1 MRRVTIVTGSTGGI
15 GREFVRQISEDEDID
30 EIWAVGRNKEKLEK
44 LAFEYPKVVP
54 VEADLTKG
62 ISEISEKLKSEN
74 PEVRILVNNAG
85 AGYLGY
91 FENMEQDKIE
101 SLCTLNCTAP
111 ALLVSACLPY
121 MKEGSGIINIS
132 SSSSFQPNPYLTM
145 YSASK
150 VFVKN
155 FSRALGVELKK
166 RGIKVTC
173 SCPGWVDTG
182 MLPKEKN
189 GKKIHYT
196 GMISA
201 EKVVSK
207 ALADLRRGKE
217 LSLPSFFAKY
227 FRLYSKYMPTKLVM
241 GQWAWIMRKYV

>member
-1 MRRVTIVTGSTGGI
+1 MSRVAIVTGATGGI
-15 GREFVRQISEDEDID
+15 GSEFIRQIASDENID
-30 EIWAVGRNKEKLEK
+30 EIWAVGRNAEKLDE
-44 LAFEYPKVVP
+44 LASKYTKVVP
-54 VEADLTKG
+54 LEADLSKG
-62 ISEISEKLKSEN
+62 IAEISDKLKSSK
-74 PEVRILVNNAG
+74 PDVKLLINNAG
-85 AGYLGY
+85 TGYMGY
-91 FENMEQDKIE
+91 FDKMGTDKVE
-101 SLCTLNCTAP
+101 SLCMLNCTVP
-111 ALLVSACLPY
+111 AMLVSECLPY
-121 MKEGSGIINIS
+121 MKEGSGILNVA

-196 GMISA
+196 GMIST
-201 EKVVSK
+201 EKVVRK
-207 ALADLRRGKE
+207 ALADLRRGRE

-227 FRLYSKYMPTKLVM
+227 FRVYSKLMPTKLVM

>member
-1 MRRVTIVTGSTGGI
+1 MRRVAIVTGSTGGI
-15 GREFVRQISEDEDID
+15 GSEFVRQIASDENID
-30 EIWAVGRNKEKLEK
+30 EIWAVGRNKEKLDK
-44 LAFEYPKVVP
+44 LVSEYSKVVP
-54 VEADLTKG
+54 VIADLSKG
-62 ISEISEKLKSEN
+62 TGEISDRLKDAN
-74 PEVRILVNNAG
+74 PEVKLLINNAG
-85 AGYLGY
+85 TGYLGL
-91 FENMEQDKIE
+91 FENMGTEKVE
-101 SLCTLNCTAP
+101 SLCTLNCTVP
-111 ALLVSACLPY
+111 AMLVSECLPY

-155 FSRALGVELKK
+155 FSRALRVELKN

-182 MLPKEKN
+182 MLPKEAN

-196 GMISA
+196 GMISP

-207 ALADLRRGKE
+207 ALSDLRRGKE

-227 FRLYSKYMPTKLVM
+227 FRVYSKLMPTKLVM

>member
-1 MRRVTIVTGSTGGI
+1 MSRVAIVTGATGGI
-15 GREFVRQISEDEDID
+15 GSEFIRQIASDENID
-30 EIWAVGRNKEKLEK
+30 EIWAVGRNAEKLDK
-44 LAFEYPKVVP
+44 LISEYTKVVP
-54 VEADLTKG
+54 LEADLSKG
-62 ISEISEKLKSEN
+62 IAEISDKLKSSK
-74 PEVRILVNNAG
+74 PDVKLLINNAG
-85 AGYLGY
+85 TGYMGY
-91 FENMEQDKIE
+91 FDKMGTDKVE
-101 SLCTLNCTAP
+101 SLCMLNCTVP
-111 ALLVSACLPY
+111 AMLVSECLPY
-121 MKEGSGIINIS
+121 MKAGSGIINIA

-155 FSRALGVELKK
+155 FSRALGVELKN

-196 GMISA
+196 GMIST
-201 EKVVSK
+201 EKVVRK
-207 ALADLRRGKE
+207 ALADLRRGRE

-227 FRLYSKYMPTKLVM
+227 FRVYSKLMPTKLVM

>member
-1 MRRVTIVTGSTGGI
+1 MRRVAIVTGSTGGI
-15 GREFVRQISEDEDID
+15 GSEFVRQIASDENID
-30 EIWAVGRNKEKLEK
+30 EIWAVGRNKEKLDK
-44 LAFEYPKVVP
+44 LVSEYSKVVP
-54 VEADLTKG
+54 VTADLSKG
-62 ISEISEKLKSEN
+62 TGEISDRLKDAN
-74 PEVRILVNNAG
+74 PEVKLLINNAG
-85 AGYLGY
+85 TGYLGL
-91 FENMEQDKIE
+91 FENMGTEKVE
-101 SLCTLNCTAP
+101 SLCTLNCTVP
-111 ALLVSACLPY
+111 AMLVSECLPY

-155 FSRALGVELKK
+155 FSRALRVELKN

-182 MLPKEKN
+182 MLPKEAN

-196 GMISA
+196 GMISP

-227 FRLYSKYMPTKLVM
+227 FRVYSKLMPTKLVM

>member
-1 MRRVTIVTGSTGGI
+1 MRRVAIVTGSTGGI
-15 GREFVRQISEDEDID
+15 GSEFVRQIASDENID
-30 EIWAVGRNKEKLEK
+30 EIWAVGRNKEKLDK
-44 LAFEYPKVVP
+44 LVSEYSKVVP
-54 VEADLTKG
+54 VTADLSKG
-62 ISEISEKLKSEN
+62 TGEISDRLKDAN
-74 PEVRILVNNAG
+74 PEVKLLINNAG
-85 AGYLGY
+85 TGYLGL
-91 FENMEQDKIE
+91 FENMETEKVE
-101 SLCTLNCTAP
+101 SLCTLNCTVP
-111 ALLVSACLPY
+111 AMLVSECLPY
-121 MKEGSGIINIS
+121 MKEGAGIINIS

-155 FSRALGVELKK
+155 FSRALRVELKN

-182 MLPKEKN
+182 MLPKEAN

-196 GMISA
+196 GMISP

-227 FRLYSKYMPTKLVM
+227 FRVYSKLMPTKLVM

>member
-1 MRRVTIVTGSTGGI
+1 V
-15 GREFVRQISEDEDID
+15 
-30 EIWAVGRNKEKLEK
+30 KL
-44 LAFEYPKVVP
+44 L
-54 VEADLTKG
+54 
-62 ISEISEKLKSEN
+62 I
-74 PEVRILVNNAG
+74 NNAG
-85 AGYLGY
+85 AAFLGH
-91 FENMEQDKIE
+91 FENMGCEKIE
-101 SLCTLNCTAP
+101 NMCMLNCCVP
-111 ALLVSACLPY
+111 ALLVSECLPY

-150 VFVKN
+150 VFLKN

-182 MLPKEKN
+182 MLPEETN

-196 GMISA
+196 GMIST

-207 ALADLRRGKE
+207 ALTDLRKGRE

-227 FRLYSKYMPTKLVM
+227 FRVYSKYMPTKLVM